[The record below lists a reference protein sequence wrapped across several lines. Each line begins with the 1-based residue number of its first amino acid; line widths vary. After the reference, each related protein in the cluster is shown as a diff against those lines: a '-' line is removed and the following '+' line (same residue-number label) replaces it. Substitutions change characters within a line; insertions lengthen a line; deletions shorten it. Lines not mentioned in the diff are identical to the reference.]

1 MQLYLVVKM
10 SAKLLARVNRSNW
23 AGKKAESHH
32 LLHVEKSNRIRLNRL
47 GSIKRILSMI
57 QACSLQN

>member
-1 MQLYLVVKM
+1 M

-23 AGKKAESHH
+23 AGKKAESHY
-32 LLHVEKSNRIRLNRL
+32 LLHVERSNRIRLNRL